1 MDQWLYYY
9 QVWLI
14 ISVVFLLL
22 ELTDGSLIV
31 FLPIGIGASLMS
43 LFILF
48 FDNASVIQWYLLF
61 LIWALISAICS
72 FILSKLWK
80 RGVNNKDINDY

>member
-48 FDNASVIQWYLLF
+48 TDNTSIIQWYLLF
-61 LIWALISAICS
+61 LIWALISALCS

-80 RGVNNKDINDY
+80 RGINNKDINDY